1 MSIINEYTFFLNS
14 KYRSSGIN
22 AAPIW
27 NLGDPIVLSDNNNY
41 FECQILN
48 AEIPFSFKS
57 IQSPNNT
64 MKYTLSAPQDS
75 MNTNGV
81 ITIASGNYSITSLLA
96 ELKTQLESLVVPMQ
110 HPPTFNFTY
119 DRESGKVTLDV
130 AISNGNHSLTLTLRW
145 TQSDIMAEY
154 FGFTYE
160 NDTILSYN
168 TSQVVTSTNYI
179 SPNHVNVSPVTSL
192 LLRSDNLNQI
202 SNNQEILVEQQF
214 TLSNILAKIYVN
226 SYYNSWILWEN
237 DLGFSVRL
245 TNKSIDYIQLY
256 LTSLT
261 YDYVLFDGVSW
272 KVTIKIRE
280 IESPLV
286 TRMKESK
293 LQKLAEVQQLQ
304 QEKENLI
311 KQLQDIKSE
320 LSGLVPDVEPS

>member
-14 KYRSSGIN
+14 KYRSSGLN
-22 AAPIW
+22 ASPIW

-57 IQSPNNT
+57 IQAPNNT
-64 MKYTLSAPQDS
+64 IKFTLVAPQDS
-75 MNTNGV
+75 INTSGT
-81 ITIASGNYSITSLLA
+81 ITILTGNYSITSLLA
-96 ELKTQLESLVVPMQ
+96 ELKTQLEAIITNMQ
-110 HPPTFNFTY
+110 HKPTFNFTY
-119 DRESGKVTLDV
+119 DKESGKVTLDV
-130 AISNGNHSLTLTLRW
+130 SISSSNHSMTLTLRW
-145 TQSDIMAEY
+145 SQSDIMAEY
-154 FGFTYE
+154 FGFTFE
-160 NDTILSYN
+160 NDTVLSYN
-168 TSQVVTSTNYI
+168 TSRVVTSTNYI

-192 LLRSDNLNQI
+192 LVRSDNLNQV

-237 DLGFSVRL
+237 DIGFSVRL
-245 TNKSIDYIQLY
+245 TNKSIDYLQLY

-286 TRMKESK
+286 TRMKETK
-293 LQKLAEVQQLQ
+293 LQKMAEVQQLQ
-304 QEKENLI
+304 QEKDDLL
-311 KQLQDIKSE
+311 KQLEQIKNE
-320 LSGLVPDVEPS
+320 LLNNDVKTS